1 MLCAEASRE
10 AAMGA
15 TIRDV
20 ARAAGVGLGTV
31 SRVLN
36 NSPLVSQPTRQRVL
50 DVIAELHYTPSQIA
64 RNFSSGKTLTIATI
78 APFFTRPSVVER
90 LRGIEVTLAAS
101 GYNLV
106 VFNVETVERRDAC
119 LRDVPRRDRAD
130 GLLIISLSPRAGE
143 VAALQETGVP
153 TVLVDA
159 AAEEMVGVM
168 IDDVAGGELA
178 TCHLIG
184 LGHRRIG
191 FVGDSLE
198 EVQAFNFT
206 SSRSRRLGYLK
217 ALAAHGIEPV
227 PEYQRYGIH
236 GRYEARL
243 LARDLL
249 RLPEPPTAIFA
260 ASDTQAMGVL
270 EAARDLGVLV
280 PTQLS
285 VIGFDDID
293 VAEYLGLT
301 TVRQPLFESGAR
313 GVELL
318 LEVLSGERASSA
330 YECLPIEL
338 VPRAT
343 SAQCNMQHAT

>member
-1 MLCAEASRE
+1 
-10 AAMGA
+10 MGA

-36 NSPLVSQPTRQRVL
+36 NSPLVSAATRKRVL
-50 DVIAELHYTPSQIA
+50 DVIAELQYTPSQIA
-64 RNFSSGKTLTIATI
+64 RSFSSGKTLTMGTI

-90 LRGIEVTLAAS
+90 LRGIEATLAGNS
-101 GYNLV
+101 YDLV
-106 VFNVETVERRDAC
+106 VFNVETVERRDSC
-119 LRDVPRRDRAD
+119 LHDVPRRDRTD
-130 GLLIISLSPRAGE
+130 GVLIISLAPRPHE
-143 VAALQETGVP
+143 VAALRATGLPV
-153 TVLVDA
+153 VLIDTFADGMPSVL
-159 AAEEMVGVM
+159 
-168 IDDVAGGELA
+168 IDDVRGGALA
-178 TCHLIG
+178 TSHLVE

-198 EVQAFNFT
+198 EVRNFNFT
-206 SSRSRRLGYLK
+206 SSRDRLRGHLQ
-217 ALAAHGIEPV
+217 ALEAYGIP
-227 PEYQRYGIH
+227 PRPGYQRFGVH
-236 GRYEARL
+236 GRYESRM

-249 RLPEPPTAIFA
+249 LLSEPPTAIFA

-270 EAARDLGVLV
+270 EAARDLGVAV
-280 PTQLS
+280 PTMLS

-293 VAEYLGLT
+293 VAEYLELT

-318 LEVLSGERASSA
+318 LETIVGAALPARE
-330 YECLPIEL
+330 YLPIEL

-343 SAQCNMQHAT
+343 TARVA